1 MEAEIITRGESA
13 VLGVTARINPAQAD
27 YKAIWEQQFT
37 PRHAEIAARAVEKS
51 YFGVYYGTDQPGLVD
66 FVAGMA
72 VPVGE
77 RAPEGLTHRVVPGG
91 LYAKFR
97 CAMSA
102 IGPTWG
108 AIYGQWLPASP
119 YAEDES
125 RPALEHYPPEMMGPD
140 SPVEIYVAVK
150 AK

>member
-1 MEAEIITRGESA
+1 MEPEIVTRAESA
-13 VLGVTARINPAQAD
+13 VLGVTARINPTQAD
-27 YKAIWEQQFT
+27 YREIWERRFM

-51 YFGVYYGTDQPGLVD
+51 YYGVYYGTDQPGLVD
-66 FVAGMA
+66 FVAGMVA
-72 VPVGE
+72 DVGE
-77 RAPEGLTHRVVPGG
+77 SVPEGLAHRVVPAG

-97 CAMSA
+97 CTMGS

-108 AIYGQWLPASP
+108 AIYGQWLPASA
-119 YAEDES
+119 YVEDEA
-125 RPALEHYPPEMMGPD
+125 RPALEHYPPETMGPD